1 MEVILLS
8 IFCCLV
14 ILFISLPLLL
24 FLITRKNRTHS
35 SLKYPPGRM
44 GWPIIGENLKF
55 GSCGLRGVPEQFILE
70 RMQKFSSKIFKT
82 SLLGEKVAV
91 VCGQA
96 GNKFV
101 FSNENKLVR
110 LWFPRT
116 VDQIF
121 PYSTETS
128 SHTETLILRKLLP
141 GFINADALQRYA
153 GIIDSTA
160 KHHLQ
165 THWANNKE
173 VIAYPLVKKFVFSVA
188 CKLFMSIDDPVQV
201 AELFDPFAVLG
212 AGIFSLPINLPG
224 TPLNKAIKSSK
235 GLRTK
240 FQAIIRQRKLDLLKK
255 SSTPQPQDILSHM
268 LLACDEQGQFLDESS
283 ILAKIIGLL
292 LGSLD
297 SLSSAIS
304 FTIKYLAEYPHF
316 YNEVLKEQ
324 KAILNSKKGESLK
337 WEDIQKMKYSW
348 NVASE
353 VMRLAPPFQG
363 TFREAIT
370 DINYEGFLIPQG
382 WKVHWNVYSTH
393 KDAKYFPDPEKF
405 DPSRFEGNGPAPY
418 TYVPF
423 GGGPRM
429 CPGNEY
435 ARVVILTFM
444 HNIVTKFKWETIL
457 PNEKII
463 AKPMP
468 KPAKGLPIRLQTQC
482 L

>member
-1 MEVILLS
+1 MELILLS

-14 ILFISLPLLL
+14 TLFISLPLLL
-24 FLITRKNRTHS
+24 FLITRNNRTHS

-44 GWPIIGENLKF
+44 GWPIIGESLKF
-55 GSCGLRGVPEQFILE
+55 GSCGLRGVPEKFTLE

-91 VCGQA
+91 VCGPA

-110 LWFPRT
+110 LWFPSS
-116 VDQIF
+116 VDKIF
-121 PYSTETS
+121 PYSKHTS

-141 GFINADALQRYA
+141 GFINADALKRYA

-165 THWANNKE
+165 SHWANNKE

-188 CKLFMSIDDPVQV
+188 CKLFLSIDDPVQV
-201 AELFDPFAVLG
+201 AELSDPFAVLG
-212 AGIFSLPINLPG
+212 AGIFSIPINLPG
-224 TPLNKAIKSSK
+224 TALNKAIKASN

-240 FQAIIRQRKLDLLKK
+240 FQEIITQRKLDLIKK
-255 SSTPQPQDILSHM
+255 RSSSQPQDILSHM
-268 LLACDEQGQFLDESS
+268 LSACDEHGQFLDESS
-283 ILAKIIGLL
+283 ILSKTIGLL

-297 SLSSAIS
+297 TLSSAIT
-304 FTIKYLAEYPHF
+304 FAIKYLAEHPHF
-316 YNEVLKEQ
+316 YTEVLREQ
-324 KAILNSKKGESLK
+324 KAILNSKNGETLK

-353 VMRLAPPFQG
+353 VMRLTPPFQG

-393 KDAKYFPDPEKF
+393 KDAKYFPDPDKF
-405 DPSRFEGNGPAPY
+405 DPSRFDGNGPAPY

-435 ARVVILTFM
+435 ARVVILTFI

-457 PNEKII
+457 PYEKII
-463 AKPMP
+463 ANPMP

-482 L
+482 S